1 LTKGIRTSAPKGE
14 LDEKGVEKKNDLV
27 YYLFK
32 LTNYLSHFFF
42 LKTLSLDGEV
52 LTGLGVI
59 LLLIAGS
66 VRFNESPSLK
76 KPAGSHRNCFIN
88 DAWVVE

>member
-32 LTNYLSHFFF
+32 LTNYLSHFFLF
-42 LKTLSLDGEV
+42 ENIIPGWRSFDWF
-52 LTGLGVI
+52 
-59 LLLIAGS
+59 GS
-66 VRFNESPSLK
+66 DFAV
-76 KPAGSHRNCFIN
+76 NCRKC
-88 DAWVVE
+88 AV